1 MEILWK
7 IIKGIG
13 IFFGIIVA
21 ALVALAIIGSM
32 YEHGSNGNKSENK
45 DESYMEIIN
54 SHYDR
59 CLTQIDESAD
69 ELQGWYLDSKSGSMT
84 AAKELTSF
92 ASMWKY
98 IWLSEEEYAK
108 YALEKIT
115 NNTYTEEACKGKTQQ
130 CVNETVTY
138 ILSDERELYDE
149 LEQYAVADGN
159 DKEMIAAFEH
169 FKSEYDVNDEVSKE
183 ITNQIVSLIGSEIG
197 TYILTELGIQTGVL
211 AAGAASAP
219 YTFGISIVAG
229 IAVDGIISFFRN
241 PEEKIKQ
248 KIDAQIDATAYQN
261 RERFRK
267 EMVKFLD
274 QRRHLWIKAA
284 SSNRK

>member
-69 ELQGWYLDSKSGSMT
+69 ELQGWYLGAKSGTLT
-84 AAKELTSF
+84 AAEELTSLR
-92 ASMWKY
+92 SMWEKL
-98 IWLSEEEYAK
+98 WSSEEEYAV
-108 YALEKIT
+108 YALGVIT
-115 NNTYTEEACKGKTQQ
+115 KNTYTEEACKNKTQL
-130 CVNETVTY
+130 CVNETVKY
-138 ILSDERELYDE
+138 ILADEQELYDE
-149 LEQYAVADGN
+149 LEQYAVAEGN
-159 DKEMIAAFEH
+159 NNEAISAFEH
-169 FKSEYDVNDEVSKE
+169 FKSEYDVNGEVSME

-197 TYILTELGIQTGVL
+197 AYILTELGIQAGVL
-211 AAGAASAP
+211 ATGAVAAP
-219 YTFGISIVAG
+219 YTLGISVVAG

>member
-1 MEILWK
+1 METLWK

-21 ALVALAIIGSM
+21 AFVALVIIGSM
-32 YEHGSNGNKSENK
+32 SEHESKGNMPENK
-45 DESYMEIIN
+45 DESDMEIIN

-59 CLTQIDESAD
+59 CLMQIDDSAE
-69 ELQGWYLDSKSGSMT
+69 ELQGWYLCAKSGT
-84 AAKELTSF
+84 LAAAEELTSIG
-92 ASMWKY
+92 SMWEK
-98 IWLSEEEYAK
+98 IWSSEEEFAV
-108 YALEKIT
+108 YALGVIT
-115 NNTYTEEACKGKTQQ
+115 KKTYTEEACKNKTQQ
-130 CVNETVTY
+130 CVNDTVKY
-138 ILSDERELYDE
+138 ILADEQDLYEE

-159 DKEMIAAFEH
+159 GNDAIAAFDH
-169 FKSEYDVNDEVSKE
+169 FKSEYDVNGEVSQE

-197 TYILTELGIQTGVL
+197 TYLLTELGIQAGVL
-211 AAGAASAP
+211 ATGAVAAP

-229 IAVDGIISFFRN
+229 VAVDGIISFFRN

-274 QRRHLWIKAA
+274 QRRHIWIKAA
-284 SSNRK
+284 SLNQK